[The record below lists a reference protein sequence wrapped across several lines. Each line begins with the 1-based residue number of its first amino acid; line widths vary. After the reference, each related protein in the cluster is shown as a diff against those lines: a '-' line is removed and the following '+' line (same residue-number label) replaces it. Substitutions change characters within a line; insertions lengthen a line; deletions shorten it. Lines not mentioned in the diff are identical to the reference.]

1 MNFHTRTILSLIL
14 CLVFTVTC
22 TTKEITWAPD
32 MDVAAAA
39 YKNNQPSSVT
49 LLTMINNTTGTG
61 GHSALIINSSERI
74 LFDPAGTFKHPQ
86 IPERHDVY
94 FGINE
99 QALERYIDFHARPTI
114 HVVMQRVK
122 IDPETALELSKTVKN
137 YGPVQDMMCSYAIS
151 EILHSLK
158 GFETI
163 SKSYFPKIMMQNFS
177 KIEGITTYRVYD
189 YFEDDKPN
197 IFLEN
202 QQPKK

>member
-1 MNFHTRTILSLIL
+1 
-14 CLVFTVTC
+14 
-22 TTKEITWAPD
+22 

-49 LLTMINNTTGTG
+49 LLTMINYTTGTG

-122 IDPETALELSKTVKN
+122 IDPETALELSKTV
-137 YGPVQDMMCSYAIS
+137 
-151 EILHSLK
+151 
-158 GFETI
+158 
-163 SKSYFPKIMMQNFS
+163 
-177 KIEGITTYRVYD
+177 
-189 YFEDDKPN
+189 
-197 IFLEN
+197 
-202 QQPKK
+202 

>member
-1 MNFHTRTILSLIL
+1 MNLHTRTILGLIL

-122 IDPETALELSKTVKN
+122 IDPETALELSKTVKKLWT
-137 YGPVQDMMCSYAIS
+137 CS
-151 EILHSLK
+151 
-158 GFETI
+158 
-163 SKSYFPKIMMQNFS
+163 
-177 KIEGITTYRVYD
+177 RYD
-189 YFEDDKPN
+189 VLVRDFRN
-197 IFLEN
+197 LT
-202 QQPKK
+202 